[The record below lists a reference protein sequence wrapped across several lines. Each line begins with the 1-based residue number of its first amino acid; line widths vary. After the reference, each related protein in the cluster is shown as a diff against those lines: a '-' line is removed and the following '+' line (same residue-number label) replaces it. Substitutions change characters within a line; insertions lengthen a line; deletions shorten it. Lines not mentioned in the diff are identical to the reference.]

1 MPTTTWS
8 STQTP
13 EWSPGYQSLN
23 ERLLAGIQDR
33 LANPAAGTEP
43 LRIAAIDATNRRFAG
58 LPQKLATNLAS
69 RGYGKSGALG
79 GGIKGLELARQ
90 GEIGGIESEFAK
102 MLLGREDQ
110 NYNLAAALMGL
121 NKGQEGS
128 GTQKTTQ
135 SWLENIMQIAGM
147 GMGALGSYFGG
158 KPATSPYNQGPGVGT
173 GEGRA

>member
-1 MPTTTWS
+1 MS
-8 STQTP
+8 
-13 EWSPGYQSLN
+13 
-23 ERLLAGIQDR
+23 
-33 LANPAAGTEP
+33 NPAAGTEP

-110 NYNLAAALMGL
+110 NYGLAAALLGM
-121 NKGQEGS
+121 NKSQEGS

-135 SWLENIMQIAGM
+135 SWLENIMQIAGI

-158 KPATSPYNQGPGVGT
+158 KPASSGMKPGSYDPIYGPG
-173 GEGRA
+173 